1 MKKIVP
7 LNARE
12 MSIILRWRS
21 ERENWSDEKRILKTI
36 TEAHA
41 NNEDLY
47 LTPFQIGVVRE
58 WCEQELGNHYGG
70 GMVINMEEHSI
81 LNKILLV
88 NKKMK

>member
-21 ERENWSDEKRILKTI
+21 ERENWSDEKRILNTI
-36 TEAHA
+36 SEAHS

-47 LTPFQIGVVRE
+47 LTPFQISIVRG
-58 WCEQELGNHYGG
+58 WCEQELGGHYGG
-70 GMVINMEEHSI
+70 GMVINMEDHSI
-81 LNKILLV
+81 LNKLDSL
-88 NKKMK
+88 KGE

>member
-1 MKKIVP
+1 MKIHVP
-7 LNARE
+7 LSGRE
-12 MSIILRWRS
+12 MSILLEWRS
-21 ERENWSDEKRILKTI
+21 EILNWPDEKRILNTI

-47 LTPFQIGVVRE
+47 LTPFQIGIVRE

>member
-21 ERENWSDEKRILKTI
+21 ERENWPDEKRILNTI
-36 TEAHA
+36 SEAHS

-47 LTPFQIGVVRE
+47 LTPFQIGIVRG
-58 WCEQELGNHYGG
+58 WCEQELGGHYGG
-70 GMVINMEEHSI
+70 GIIINMEDHSI
-81 LNKILLV
+81 LNKLDSL
-88 NKKMK
+88 KGE

>member
-21 ERENWSDEKRILKTI
+21 ERENWSDEKRILNTI
-36 TEAHA
+36 SEAHS

-47 LTPFQIGVVRE
+47 LTPFQIGIVRG
-58 WCEQELGNHYGG
+58 WCEQELGGHYGG
-70 GMVINMEEHSI
+70 GMVINMEDHSI
-81 LNKILLV
+81 LNKLDSL
-88 NKKMK
+88 KGE

>member
-1 MKKIVP
+1 MKKHVP
-7 LNARE
+7 LSPRE
-12 MSIILRWRS
+12 MSILLRWRS
-21 ERENWSDEKRILKTI
+21 ERENWSDEKRVLDTI

-41 NNEDLY
+41 NNKDLY
-47 LTPFQIGVVRE
+47 LTPFQIGIVRE

-81 LNKILLV
+81 FNKILLV

>member
-21 ERENWSDEKRILKTI
+21 ERENWSDEKRILNTI
-36 TEAHA
+36 SEAHS

-47 LTPFQIGVVRE
+47 LTPFQIGIVRG
-58 WCEQELGNHYGG
+58 WCEQELGGHYGG
-70 GMVINMEEHSI
+70 GIIINMEDHSI
-81 LNKILLV
+81 LNKLDSL
-88 NKKMK
+88 KGE

>member
-21 ERENWSDEKRILKTI
+21 ERENWSDEKRILNTI
-36 TEAHA
+36 SEAHS

-81 LNKILLV
+81 LNKLDSL
-88 NKKMK
+88 KGE